1 MAATVAWI
9 GLGGMGTGALKREPL
24 CFAHASCDR
33 QSQDNLVSSVVAM
46 STRLHQGLAAGIP
59 GFPSALTVHNRT
71 LSKTKALA
79 DVGAAVAESIHD
91 LGDARVVFTISAND
105 ASAEQ
110 VQKLRVEGHT
120 DEHCGHRIWLRSL
133 ALLVMGYALNS
144 TPSLPCQI
152 FGAWLEAATGDQI
165 YVECSTIL
173 PETARALAARAA
185 AKGVAYISGPVF
197 GRPDAAAAGQ
207 LTGLLAGGTK
217 AARDRIRP
225 LVASYAGPAVL
236 DLGDDPGAANAL
248 KLSGKYEFVLLWGVV
263 NGWMMNSFRPISCM
277 ASAPA
282 NTQSNR
288 TPPPSPSLQ
297 LPHWSAD

>member
-1 MAATVAWI
+1 
-9 GLGGMGTGALKREPL
+9 
-24 CFAHASCDR
+24 
-33 QSQDNLVSSVVAM
+33 
-46 STRLHQGLAAGIP
+46 
-59 GFPSALTVHNRT
+59 
-71 LSKTKALA
+71 
-79 DVGAAVAESIHD
+79 
-91 LGDARVVFTISAND
+91 
-105 ASAEQ
+105 
-110 VQKLRVEGHT
+110 
-120 DEHCGHRIWLRSL
+120 
-133 ALLVMGYALNS
+133 MGYALNS
-144 TPSLPCQI
+144 TPPLPWQI